1 MTDRRQHFG
10 QRAEEIV
17 ADRLRRAGY
26 TIRDRNWRHTLGELD
41 IIAESAGE
49 IVFVEVRA
57 RHGPLADAR
66 ALALESVNERKQSRL
81 QELAQA
87 YLDAHDLDRVTW
99 RIDVAAVAVDGAEV
113 SVEIIRD
120 AMAW

>member
-26 TIRDRNWRHTLGELD
+26 TIRHRNWRHPLGELD

-66 ALALESVNERKQSRL
+66 ALALESVNDRKQSRL

-87 YLDAHDLDRVTW
+87 YLDEHDLDRVVW